1 MVVIVDRHTMWYLGI
16 QRIYRNSV
24 VNHLKSTLRQNYPD
38 DWESVLRKPFGKEW
52 QTVVENADMPRQ
64 IGAIASTL
72 QDAADYLGVN
82 HFYNLFE
89 VHFELLFPAKGQS
102 APQVRKHEKAAVL
115 SWAKEIKIVRDP
127 ESHPPSEDMDFD
139 DVVRQ
144 LDTATRICSKFD
156 KQAADELAAL
166 KSKLYS
172 DLPADFGRDELEVSH
187 RQPIQASL
195 PPRESISP
203 QFIGRRDELATLNN
217 WLLDPAS
224 RLWLLAGDG
233 GKGKTAIAYQFATL
247 VQQQSPEPF
256 EFIIWLSA
264 KRRQF
269 IGRKIADIPN
279 PDFGDIESALDY
291 ILAEYG
297 LPRELPVGVSEKK
310 QAVME
315 YFDELPALIIL
326 DDINSLEGDIVNALS
341 FFMTEAVRTRS
352 KFLLTSRLIPFG
364 MDTLTTQI
372 SGFPIRSEDGR
383 KFVESRVRLF
393 GLDPKAFDVRTVDN
407 VLSVTDGS
415 PLYIEDLLRL
425 ALLGDDLRRVCT
437 EWRERKGAAARKYA
451 LGREFDRLTPDA
463 RVNF

>member
-1 MVVIVDRHTMWYLGI
+1 M
-16 QRIYRNSV
+16 
-24 VNHLKSTLRQNYPD
+24 
-38 DWESVLRKPFGKEW
+38 
-52 QTVVENADMPRQ
+52 
-64 IGAIASTL
+64 
-72 QDAADYLGVN
+72 
-82 HFYNLFE
+82 
-89 VHFELLFPAKGQS
+89 
-102 APQVRKHEKAAVL
+102 L